1 MLQHSTSP
9 SQAAL
14 PAGAGLSEKQHRAAE
29 KAAHKEAKRRKHAE
43 KAAHKQKHKLKKG
56 VDLERLRQERRE
68 REKGERERAR
78 QAVLGNARA
87 KGLVG
92 GGKRYNSA
100 YGNAAARC
108 GCHCIGFAF

>member
-1 MLQHSTSP
+1 MLQHSASP
-9 SQAAL
+9 GQAAL
-14 PAGAGLSEKQHRAAE
+14 PASSRLSEKQQRAAE
-29 KAAHKEAKRRKHAE
+29 KAARKEAKRRKHAE
-43 KAAHKQKHKLKKG
+43 KAAHKQKHRLKQG

-87 KGLVG
+87 NGVIG

-100 YGNAAARC
+100 YGNAAARE
-108 GCHCIGFAF
+108 AATV